1 MIHREERT
9 TMKCKAAIRRVAAA
23 VGLAFLSAC
32 GIGQPMDIPVPESQL
47 APKPGLISDDT
58 GEYVI
63 YRKQ

>member
-1 MIHREERT
+1 MKYEEV
-9 TMKCKAAIRRVAAA
+9 IRWIA
-23 VGLAFLSAC
+23 VVVTLAFLSAC

-63 YRKQ
+63 YRK